1 MTTKIFGHRGIPT
14 RFPEN
19 SLAGFAYAIENGV
32 EGLEFDVQLTQDLV
46 PVVMHDERIDR
57 TTDGHG
63 LIFNATYAEL
73 SQVHLTNGEQIPSL
87 ADFLAL
93 VANEDVQ
100 LNLEFKTDLI
110 HYPEIER
117 RVLAMIA
124 KTPLVHPVIFS
135 SFDLAT
141 LQRAYAIDSTQN
153 YCYLADHMIAHPL
166 EFIRQEH
173 LQGLHLNRFD
183 PLAPVTER
191 IWTVN
196 EDERLKTLVAQDV
209 AGIFTD
215 DFEHAMAIRDAQLQV
230 LS

>member
-1 MTTKIFGHRGIPT
+1 
-14 RFPEN
+14 
-19 SLAGFAYAIENGV
+19 
-32 EGLEFDVQLTQDLV
+32 
-46 PVVMHDERIDR
+46 
-57 TTDGHG
+57 
-63 LIFNATYAEL
+63 
-73 SQVHLTNGEQIPSL
+73 
-87 ADFLAL
+87 
-93 VANEDVQ
+93 
-100 LNLEFKTDLI
+100 
-110 HYPEIER
+110 
-117 RVLAMIA
+117 
-124 KTPLVHPVIFS
+124 
-135 SFDLAT
+135 
-141 LQRAYAIDSTQN
+141 
-153 YCYLADHMIAHPL
+153 MIAHPL